1 MQREK
6 ENSSQTKVKLLP
18 DMSRD
23 IFEQEEFLAH
33 YARLLREGDMAWQQ
47 TGPVRDRKPLN
58 AGQTKA
64 VKQELSK
71 LAPAS

>member
-6 ENSSQTKVKLLP
+6 ENSSQAKVKLLP

-47 TGPVRDRKPLN
+47 TG
-58 AGQTKA
+58 
-64 VKQELSK
+64 LSAIEN
-71 LAPAS
+71 L